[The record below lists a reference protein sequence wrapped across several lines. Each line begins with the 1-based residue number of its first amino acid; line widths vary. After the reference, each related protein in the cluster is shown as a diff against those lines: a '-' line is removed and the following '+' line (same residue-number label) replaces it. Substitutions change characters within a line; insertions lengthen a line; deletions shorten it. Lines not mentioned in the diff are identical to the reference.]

1 MERIIIKDLIMK
13 RTGANINEENS
24 LSTLSPLIE
33 RINIFG
39 GIENFSTII
48 LSDVGSKVANAY
60 ISTKTKLIN

>member
-1 MERIIIKDLIMK
+1 MERIIIEDLIMK